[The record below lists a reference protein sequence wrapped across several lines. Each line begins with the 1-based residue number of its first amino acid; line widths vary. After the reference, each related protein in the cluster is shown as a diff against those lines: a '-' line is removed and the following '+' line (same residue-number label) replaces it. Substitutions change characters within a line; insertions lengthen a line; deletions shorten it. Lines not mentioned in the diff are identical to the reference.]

1 MPLYVFGCTA
11 VESDASYPLEPSPDE
26 MRAMGGSAVE
36 FLSRFISGLPASPA
50 VNLEDIEG
58 AVRRGSLPFAEAG
71 RPFDELVDLVGQA
84 AGTAF
89 NTTGPGYLA
98 YIPGGGLYAAA
109 VADFLACGLNRFVN
123 LWNAAPVFARMEFD
137 VVRWLCD
144 LFGYPPE
151 ARGVLTSG
159 GSMANFSAIVTARRA
174 LLPPEFLTGTLY
186 VSEQTH
192 ASVAKAAI
200 LAGFPHQNV
209 RAVPCTPDL
218 AIDVAALQD
227 MVGADRLAGMLPF
240 FVVANAGTTNTGKV
254 DAIAD
259 LVSLAHAEGLWLHVD
274 GAYGGFFQLTQR
286 GRDMFR
292 GIEGADSITLDPHK
306 GMFLPYGTGSLLVR
320 EGRRLRDAHMVGAEY
335 LQDLA
340 PETDTPNFADY
351 SPELSRDFRGL
362 RVWLPL
368 MLHGVAPFRE
378 ALDEKL
384 DLARWLY
391 EELRESPGFDVRWG
405 ADLTVV
411 PFRFNPRSGDPED
424 FNRRLL
430 ERINASKRVFLS
442 STLIHGEFVLRAC
455 ILSFRTHRDRV
466 EEAAEIIK
474 RAATDLEGA

>member
-1 MPLYVFGCTA
+1 VDI
-11 VESDASYPLEPSPDE
+11 DARYPLEPSAEE
-26 MRAMGGSAVE
+26 MRVMGAAATDL
-36 FLSRFISGLPASPA
+36 LSSFITGLPDSPA
-50 VNLEDIEG
+50 VSLDEIEA
-58 AVRRGSLPFAEAG
+58 AVSRASGPFAEAG
-71 RPFDELVDLVGQA
+71 RPFDELLDVVAEGSR
-84 AGTAF
+84 TAF

-98 YIPGGGLYAAA
+98 YIPGGGLYSAA

-123 LWNAAPVFARMEFD
+123 LWNAAPVFARIEYD

-151 ARGVLTSG
+151 ARGILTSG
-159 GSMANFSAIVTARRA
+159 GSMANFSAIVTARKA
-174 LLPPEFLTGTLY
+174 LLPPDFLAGTLY
-186 VSEQTH
+186 VSDQTH

-200 LAGFPHQNV
+200 LAGFPQANV

-218 AIDVAALQD
+218 AVDVAALQD
-227 MVGADRLAGMLPF
+227 MIGADRLAGMLPF

-254 DAIAD
+254 DAIAE
-259 LVSLAHAEGLWLHVD
+259 LVCIAHAEGMWLHVD

-368 MLHGVAPFRE
+368 MLHGVGPFRE

-384 DLARWLY
+384 DLARWLH
-391 EELRESPGFDVRWG
+391 EELRTTPGFDLRWG

-411 PFRFNPRSGDPED
+411 PFRYNPRSGDPED

-430 ERINASKRVFLS
+430 ERINDSKRVFLS
-442 STLIHGEFVLRAC
+442 STMIHGQFVLRAC

-466 EEAAEIIK
+466 EEAATIIK
-474 RAATDLEGA
+474 QAAAGPV